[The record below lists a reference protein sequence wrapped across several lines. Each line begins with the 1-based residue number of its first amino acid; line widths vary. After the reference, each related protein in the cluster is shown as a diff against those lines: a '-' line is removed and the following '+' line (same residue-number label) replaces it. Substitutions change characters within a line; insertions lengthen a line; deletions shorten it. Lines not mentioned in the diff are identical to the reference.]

1 MTTDQAC
8 RPRRRPQRLRAK
20 PKPPLSD
27 RLIDD
32 EHVVRSILVNDDEND
47 AGQRWKFLWIDV
59 SRDGRRSP
67 ISVGAAQQLGIG
79 RRRSWLMLGR

>member
-8 RPRRRPQRLRAK
+8 RPRHRPQRLRAK

-27 RLIDD
+27 RLVDD
-32 EHVVRSILVNDDEND
+32 EHVVRSILINDDEND
-47 AGQRWKFLWIDV
+47 ARQRRKFLWIDV

-67 ISVGAAQQLGIG
+67 ISVGAAQLLGVG
-79 RRRSWLMLGR
+79 RHQSWLMPGR